1 MSLYIDTRRI
11 VEAARDIETHAGRAC
26 VESLNRAAK
35 HIVIGSKAYP
45 GAMQLTT
52 KATKAAIAAVSDHD
66 IAGSVIA
73 KMRKKG
79 KWPATTA
86 EIREAVKKERK
97 RRNSAIG
104 YLAYAG
110 WNNAAKDVG
119 AAGINKGI
127 NSEFGRSQAAK
138 GRGLKATPV
147 TLFASV
153 ENTAPASERIGFSA
167 LEVAVENAAKDL
179 EDYLAKKISSTP

>member
-11 VEAARDIETHAGRAC
+11 VEVARDIVTHVGRAC

-52 KATKAAIAAVSDHD
+52 KATKAAISAVTDKQ
-66 IAGSVIA
+66 IAGFVIA

-79 KWPATTA
+79 KWPAATA
-86 EIREAVKKERK
+86 EIKAAVRKERK

-104 YLAYAG
+104 YLAFAG
-110 WNNAAKDVG
+110 WHNAAKDVG
-119 AAGINKGI
+119 GKGINKGI
-127 NSEFGRSQAAK
+127 NPEFGKSQAAK
-138 GRGLKATPV
+138 GRGLKATPSV
-147 TLFASV
+147 LFASV
-153 ENTAPASERIGFSA
+153 ENTAPASERVGFAA
-167 LEVAVENAAKDL
+167 LEVSVENAAKDL
-179 EDYLAKKISSTP
+179 EDYLAKKISSNP